1 MRLTMMSA
9 SRGARKISGRNR
21 WPKIKISTK
30 LKPVGGFQG
39 VMPNTPKG
47 WM

>member
-1 MRLTMMSA
+1 MRLTTMSA

-21 WPKIKISTK
+21 CPKIKISTK